1 MFARVSQI
9 TRHLSTPVAYNTR
22 RFALA
27 RMTPISAD
35 ERNSR
40 TISTAACLIIG
51 DEVLGGKTVDTNS
64 AYFAKWCFNLGI
76 NLKRIEVIEDDEG
89 EIVEAVQRMSDRY
102 DFVVTSGGIGPTHD
116 DITYQSIA
124 KAFNLPL
131 KLHEETYE
139 KMKLLSKPQPN
150 QPKFDWDVD
159 SPAKRAKLRMAE
171 LPTDESRDLKQQAL
185 FPQEDLWVPVS
196 VVNGNIH
203 ILPGIP
209 RLFQGLLEGL
219 KTHILPRL
227 TDPDGKGT
235 HRVLFSTPIPES
247 GVAEFLTNLA
257 AKVGPK
263 GVKVGSY
270 PRWGKNNNTVT
281 LVGRDLDYLESLVDE
296 VEVGIQGLRVT
307 AESDG
312 EEDPKQIKKKATE
325 DADKDT
331 AEKVVEKP

>member
-1 MFARVSQI
+1 MA
-9 TRHLSTPVAYNTR
+9 
-22 RFALA
+22 
-27 RMTPISAD
+27 PISAD

-76 NLKRIEVIEDDEG
+76 SLRRIEVIEDDEG

-131 KLHEETYE
+131 KLHQETFE
-139 KMKLLSKPQPN
+139 KMKQMSKPHPN

-159 SPAKRAKLRMAE
+159 SPARRAKLRMAE
-171 LPTDESRDLKQQAL
+171 LPIDESRDIKKQAL
-185 FPQEDLWVPVS
+185 FPHEDLWVPVS

-203 ILPGIP
+203 ILPGVP
-209 RLFQGLLEGL
+209 KLFQRLLEGL
-219 KTHILPRL
+219 KPHILPRL
-227 TDPDGKGT
+227 IDPEGKGT
-235 HRVLFSTPIPES
+235 HRVLFSTPLPES
-247 GVAEFLTNLA
+247 GVADYLTTLA

-270 PRWGKNNNTVT
+270 PRWGKKNNTVT

-296 VEVGIQGLRVT
+296 VEAGIKGLRID

-312 EEDPKQIKKKATE
+312 EVDPKQIKKQATE

-331 AEKVVEKP
+331 TQQVVNKP

>member
-1 MFARVSQI
+1 MA
-9 TRHLSTPVAYNTR
+9 
-22 RFALA
+22 
-27 RMTPISAD
+27 PISAD

-131 KLHEETYE
+131 KLHQETFD
-139 KMKLLSKPQPN
+139 KMKLMSKVHPN

-159 SPAKRAKLRMAE
+159 SPARRAKLRMAE
-171 LPTDESRDLKQQAL
+171 LPIDESRDLKKQAL
-185 FPQEDLWVPVS
+185 FPHDDLWVPVS

-209 RLFQGLLEGL
+209 RLFQRLLEGL
-219 KTHILPRL
+219 KPHILPRL
-227 TDPDGKGT
+227 SDPEGKGT
-235 HRVLFSTPIPES
+235 HRVLFSTPLPES
-247 GVAEFLTNLA
+247 GVADYLTTLA

-270 PRWGKNNNTVT
+270 PRWGKKNNTVT

-296 VEVGIQGLRVT
+296 VQAGIQGLRVD

-312 EEDPKQIKKKATE
+312 EEDPKQIKKQATE

-331 AEKVVEKP
+331 AEQVVEKP

>member
-1 MFARVSQI
+1 M
-9 TRHLSTPVAYNTR
+9 TPV
-22 RFALA
+22 
-27 RMTPISAD
+27 SAD
-35 ERNSR
+35 ERNTR

-76 NLKRIEVIEDDEG
+76 SLKRIEVIEDDEG

-102 DFVVTSGGIGPTHD
+102 DFVVTRHD

-131 KLHEETYE
+131 KLHQETFE
-139 KMKLLSKPQPN
+139 KMKLLSKPHPN

-159 SPAKRAKLRMAE
+159 SPARKAKLRMAE
-171 LPTDESRDLKQQAL
+171 LPTDESRDLRKQAL
-185 FPQEDLWVPVS
+185 FPHDDLWVPVA

-209 RLFQGLLEGL
+209 RLFQRLLEGL
-219 KTHILPRL
+219 KPHILPRL
-227 TDPDGKGT
+227 TDPEGKGT
-235 HRVLFSTPIPES
+235 HRILFSTPLPES
-247 GVAEFLTNLA
+247 GVADYLTTLA
-257 AKVGPK
+257 AKVEPK
-263 GVKVGSY
+263 GIKVGSY
-270 PRWGKNNNTVT
+270 PRWGKKNNTVT

-296 VEVGIQGLRVT
+296 VEAGIQGLRVT

-312 EEDPKQIKKKATE
+312 EEDPKQIKKDATE
-325 DADKDT
+325 QADKDT
-331 AEKVVEKP
+331 GVQVAKEP